1 MLAADTPK
9 GRQWADRA
17 LMRIRQEA
25 EAIGVSL
32 NAEKTRLVTLTDK
45 GASFAFLGFEFRWEW
60 SPRTG

>member
-1 MLAADTPK
+1 MVVLAADTPK

-32 NAEKTRLVTLTDK
+32 NVEKTQLIT
-45 GASFAFLGFEFRWEW
+45 
-60 SPRTG
+60 